1 MAGSVGRIKFG
12 SDFTGKYDSV
22 VWGAAAL
29 VSGDT
34 FGDGIGFVSV
44 NEGSFASTVDE
55 PGGILAITTDTA
67 DNDNAVLFAG
77 PFKAADGGM
86 ELEAR
91 FKYSNVDA
99 AVYVGFTETLDGTT
113 PVMPAEF
120 ATATMTYNG
129 TGGMVGLQ
137 YDVDGTTDDW
147 RAVMADGGAGVSGSS
162 TTGVRANATVT
173 ADRWVIARVVVYPDS
188 SAECWLGEIGHA
200 DSGNIPTMRLIK
212 KFDAGLTATDLMFAC
227 LMIENRS
234 GNARVLEVDY
244 FCGEAGRD
252 WACD

>member
-1 MAGSVGRIKFG
+1 MAGSKGRIAFG
-12 SDFTGKYDSV
+12 GDFTGKYDSV

-29 VSGDT
+29 VSGDLAP
-34 FGDGIGFVSV
+34 GVGFVSV

-55 PGGILAITTDTA
+55 PGGILAITTDTG

-77 PFKAADGGM
+77 PFKAADGNIV
-86 ELEAR
+86 LETR
-91 FKYSNVDA
+91 FKYSNVDC
-99 AVYVGFTETLDGTT
+99 AVFVGFTETLDGTT

-129 TGGMVGLQ
+129 TGGMVGFN
-137 YDVDGTTDDW
+137 YDVDGTTDDF
-147 RAVMADGGAGVSGSS
+147 RAVMGDGGAAVSGSGN
-162 TTGVRANATVT
+162 GVRANATLT
-173 ADRWVIARVVVYPDS
+173 ADRWIIARVVLYEDT
-188 SAECWLGEIGHA
+188 SAECWLGEVGHA
-200 DSGNIPTMRLIK
+200 NSANVPTLRLIK
-212 KFDAGLTATDLMFAC
+212 KFDAGLTATDLVFAC

-244 FCGEAGRD
+244 FEGEAGRD